1 MLALSEEHNGSFE
14 VALVLVKAAWFASI
28 DHSSLLAKC
37 KFPSTFF
44 AIYKLFY
51 VVEELYEAE
60 FAGHERRVVVK
71 GLTVQEWMFAIPGGA
86 DELVDAG

>member
-28 DHSSLLAKC
+28 DHPALLPEC
-37 KFPSTFF
+37 KLPSTFF
-44 AIYKLFY
+44 TVYILFY
-51 VVEELYEAE
+51 VVEELYEAQ
-60 FAGHERRVVVK
+60 FACHERRVVVE
-71 GLTVQEWMFAIPGGA
+71 GFTVHEWMFAVPGGA